1 MQTSQIVLQTV
12 ADMWIILAI
21 SVAFGS
27 IFVSNPLRKEK
38 KSDLGIRVGHE
49 GVADAIVHFRTM
61 AKTTKSKTMM
71 LEIEMQFIEMAQGGD
86 GSIAQMGNIREEYYN
101 DKEDTFFQAVCDA
114 FGWDRVTP
122 ADEQF

>member
-1 MQTSQIVLQTV
+1 
-12 ADMWIILAI
+12 
-21 SVAFGS
+21 
-27 IFVSNPLRKEK
+27 
-38 KSDLGIRVGHE
+38 
-49 GVADAIVHFRTM
+49 
-61 AKTTKSKTMM
+61 MM
-71 LEIEMQFIEMAQGGD
+71 MNEIEMQFIEMAQGGD

>member
-1 MQTSQIVLQTV
+1 MQTSQIILQTV

-21 SVAFGS
+21 AVAIGS
-27 IFVSNPLRKEK
+27 LASLFPVWKVVKP
-38 KSDLGIRVGHE
+38 DLGIRVAHE
-49 GVADAIVHFRTM
+49 GVAEAIVHFRTM

-86 GSIAQMGNIREEYYN
+86 GSIAEMGNIREEFYN

-122 ADEQF
+122 ANEQF